1 MDQFKALNPTQE
13 WSGSLNRR
21 KQPSN
26 LRAAMR
32 TGKTLLGVG
41 LSFPSLEVAR
51 KLALTGYDWC
61 FIDAEHAPFT
71 PVLLAGLVSTI
82 SHYSSSKMIPVVRV
96 PSHEPSFISTAI
108 DAGAAGIILPHTETR
123 EQAQH
128 LINECRFAPEGKRSY
143 PPWSWIAGINNET
156 PEGQTIQTAAN
167 DSIACIAQIESVK
180 GVENAE
186 DIIGLEGIDAIMIG
200 IGDLRLDMN
209 LPIKFDGDEPEYV
222 AALDKL
228 EGLARKYN
236 KPLVGF
242 AFPEMTDFFE
252 DRVRRNYQLLMV
264 AADSYT
270 MTYGLAMAGGSSRAR
285 VAEIQ
290 ATMAKEKE
298 EAAQQAN
305 GHNGRQSNG
314 ISSKVEKGESE
325 PEVVAVKA

>member
-1 MDQFKALNPTQE
+1 
-13 WSGSLNRR
+13 
-21 KQPSN
+21 
-26 LRAAMR
+26 
-32 TGKTLLGVG
+32 
-41 LSFPSLEVAR
+41 
-51 KLALTGYDWC
+51 
-61 FIDAEHAPFT
+61 
-71 PVLLAGLVSTI
+71 
-82 SHYSSSKMIPVVRV
+82 
-96 PSHEPSFISTAI
+96 
-108 DAGAAGIILPHTETR
+108 
-123 EQAQH
+123 
-128 LINECRFAPEGKRSY
+128 
-143 PPWSWIAGINNET
+143 
-156 PEGQTIQTAAN
+156 
-167 DSIACIAQIESVK
+167 
-180 GVENAE
+180 
-186 DIIGLEGIDAIMIG
+186 
-200 IGDLRLDMN
+200 MN

-298 EAAQQAN
+298 EAAQQTN
-305 GHNGRQSNG
+305 GHNGHQSNG